1 MTVHIEVARRPLD
14 VAKLRGLVD
23 TQGCGSIVSF
33 VGVTRGME
41 EGFSVKSLEFDA
53 WGDRLPDVLRS
64 IANQSITEFGVKSV
78 VIAHRIGSVEPSE
91 DIVCIHVG
99 SAHREEGFS
108 ACSWLISELKKQA
121 PLWKKEIR
129 EDGEFWKA
137 GLG

>member
-1 MTVHIEVARRPLD
+1 MAVHIEVASRPLE
-14 VAKLRGLVD
+14 VAKLRGLVE
-23 TQGCGSIVSF
+23 TKGCGSIVSF
-33 VGVTRGME
+33 VGVTREVE

-53 WGDRLPDVLRS
+53 WEDRLPDVLRS

>member
-1 MTVHIEVARRPLD
+1 MTVHIEVSREPLD
-14 VAKLRGLVD
+14 TSQLRGLVD

-33 VGVTRGME
+33 VGITRGME
-41 EGFSVKSLEFDA
+41 DGFSVQSLEFDA
-53 WGDRLPDVLRS
+53 WEGRLPDVLRS
-64 IANQSITEFGVKSV
+64 IATQSLSDFGVKSV
-78 VIAHRIGSVEPSE
+78 VIAHRIGSIEPGE
-91 DIVCIHVG
+91 NIVCIHVG
-99 SAHREEGFS
+99 SPHRAEGFS

>member
-1 MTVHIEVARRPLD
+1 MAVHIEVATEKLD
-14 VAKLRGLVD
+14 IAKLRGLID
-23 TQGCGSIVSF
+23 IRGCGSIVSF
-33 VGVTRGME
+33 VGVTRDIE
-41 EGFSVKSLEFDA
+41 DGFSVKSLEFDA
-53 WGDRLPDVLRS
+53 WEGKLPGVLNRIAHES
-64 IANQSITEFGVKSV
+64 ISEFGVTSV
-78 VIAHRIGSVEPSE
+78 VIAHRIGSVEPGE

-129 EDGEFWKA
+129 EDGEFWKS

>member
-1 MTVHIEVARRPLD
+1 MTVHIEVAREPLD
-14 VAKLRGLVD
+14 TSQLRGLVD

-33 VGVTRGME
+33 VGVTRQME
-41 EGFSVKSLEFDA
+41 GGFSVKRLEFDA
-53 WGDRLPDVLRS
+53 WEDKLPDVLRS
-64 IANQSITEFGVKSV
+64 IANQSISDFGVKSV
-78 VIAHRIGSVEPSE
+78 VLAHRIGSVEPGE
-91 DIVCIHVG
+91 NIVCIHVG
-99 SAHREEGFS
+99 SAHRAEGFS

>member
-1 MTVHIEVARRPLD
+1 MAVHIEVSREPLD
-14 VAKLRGLVD
+14 TSQLRGLVD

-33 VGVTRGME
+33 VGITRGME
-41 EGFSVKSLEFDA
+41 DGFSVKSLEFDA
-53 WGDRLPDVLRS
+53 WEGRLPDVLRS
-64 IANQSITEFGVKSV
+64 IATQSLSDFGVKSV
-78 VIAHRIGSVEPSE
+78 VIAHRIGSIEPGE
-91 DIVCIHVG
+91 NIVCIHVG
-99 SAHREEGFS
+99 SPHRAEGFS

>member
-1 MTVHIEVARRPLD
+1 MTVHIEVAREPLD
-14 VAKLRGLVD
+14 TSQLRGLVD

-53 WGDRLPDVLRS
+53 WEDKLPDVLRS
-64 IANQSITEFGVKSV
+64 IANQSISDFGVKSV
-78 VIAHRIGSVEPSE
+78 VLAHRIGSVEPGE
-91 DIVCIHVG
+91 NIVCIHVG
-99 SAHREEGFS
+99 SAHRAEGFS

>member
-1 MTVHIEVARRPLD
+1 VTVHIEVARRPLE

-33 VGVTRGME
+33 VGVTRGVE

-53 WGDRLPDVLRS
+53 WEDRLPDVLRS

-99 SAHREEGFS
+99 SAHREEGFT

>member
-1 MTVHIEVARRPLD
+1 MTVHIEVSREPLD
-14 VAKLRGLVD
+14 TSQLRGLVD

-33 VGVTRGME
+33 VGITSGME
-41 EGFSVKSLEFDA
+41 DGFSVKSLEFDA
-53 WGDRLPDVLRS
+53 WEGRLPDVLRS
-64 IANQSITEFGVKSV
+64 IATQSLSDFGVKSV
-78 VIAHRIGSVEPSE
+78 VIAHRIGSIEPGE
-91 DIVCIHVG
+91 NIVCIHVG
-99 SAHREEGFS
+99 SPHRAEGFS

>member
-1 MTVHIEVARRPLD
+1 MTVHIEVARRPLE

-53 WGDRLPDVLRS
+53 WEDKLPDVLRS

>member
-1 MTVHIEVARRPLD
+1 VTVHTEVARRPLD

-41 EGFSVKSLEFDA
+41 EGFSVKRLEFDA
-53 WGDRLPDVLRS
+53 WEDRLSDVLRS
-64 IANQSITEFGVKSV
+64 IANESITEFGVKSV

-108 ACSWLISELKKQA
+108 ACSWIISELKKQA

>member
-1 MTVHIEVARRPLD
+1 MTVHIEVSREPLD
-14 VAKLRGLVD
+14 TSQLRGLVD

-33 VGVTRGME
+33 VGITREME
-41 EGFSVKSLEFDA
+41 DGFSVKSLEFDA
-53 WGDRLPDVLRS
+53 WEGRLPDVLRS
-64 IANQSITEFGVKSV
+64 IATQSLSDFGVKSV
-78 VIAHRIGSVEPSE
+78 VIAHRIGSIEPGE
-91 DIVCIHVG
+91 NIVCIHVG
-99 SAHREEGFS
+99 SPHRAEGFS